1 LPIANHV
8 QITKADRDKL
18 AKIVGMLG
26 SAHEGE
32 RANAGA
38 FVDAMAKRYKLS
50 VVDLLATAL
59 APEAP
64 PPPPQNP
71 YQNATGNAQ
80 GFHNAYSQANAYR
93 GSYDGLN
100 AQNPHMRWSNVPKSG
115 ATTTL
120 ILSLKKIAD
129 NASAFEF
136 VLSGWERNF
145 CADVADRYASDDQLS
160 ERQRAVIERICD
172 KIARAAG
179 SV

>member
-1 LPIANHV
+1 MPIPNHV

-64 PPPPQNP
+64 PGP
-71 YQNATGNAQ
+71 YHNTYGNTNTTAHAAAQ
-80 GFHNAYSQANAYR
+80 QEAA
-93 GSYDGLN
+93 
-100 AQNPHMRWSNVPKSG
+100 MRWSNVPKSG

-120 ILSLKKIAD
+120 ILSLQKIAA
-129 NASAFEF
+129 NAQAFEF

-145 CADVADRYASDDQLS
+145 CADVADRYTSDDQLS
-160 ERQRAVIERICD
+160 ERQRAVVERICE
-172 KIARAAG
+172 KIGRAAG
-179 SV
+179 RV